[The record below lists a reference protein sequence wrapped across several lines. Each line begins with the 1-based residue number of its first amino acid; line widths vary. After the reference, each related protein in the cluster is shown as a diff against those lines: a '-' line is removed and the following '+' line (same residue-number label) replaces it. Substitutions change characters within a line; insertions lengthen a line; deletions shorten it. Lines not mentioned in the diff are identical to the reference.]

1 MPFTTAIT
9 FKALNII
16 LIQVHATSASHHNLS
31 CRLFL
36 FFNPIY
42 EYGNRQLSI
51 FAFLWEP

>member
-1 MPFTTAIT
+1 MRFTAAIT
-9 FKALNII
+9 LKALNII
-16 LIQVHATSASHHNLS
+16 LIQVYATSASHHILS